1 MRYQAIMFDLDGTL
15 LPMELKG
22 FAKAYFTALARELAP
37 FGLQPEVVMK
47 AVWGGTE
54 AMIRNDGSRL
64 NADAFWEVFT
74 GLTGVERA
82 ALSVAWQVRS
92 ASEIPVVFAS
102 RWGEIGV
109 TLKLMRQFHED
120 GEMSPAGFSA
130 SVHNAAPGAFSLLTH
145 NHAPYTA
152 IAARER
158 SLEAGLLEA
167 LTQGA
172 AVAGR
177 PPYRGA
183 VVFVFAEEATPAF
196 YAPEFGPLQ
205 EACALAVRLEPGG
218 PFCAEFRAADC
229 PPVAFDTADTFFS
242 GRTDSLAS
250 ASFILSRG

>member
-1 MRYQAIMFDLDGTL
+1 M
-15 LPMELKG
+15 
-22 FAKAYFTALARELAP
+22 
-37 FGLQPEVVMK
+37 
-47 AVWGGTE
+47 
-54 AMIRNDGSRL
+54 
-64 NADAFWEVFT
+64 
-74 GLTGVERA
+74 
-82 ALSVAWQVRS
+82 
-92 ASEIPVVFAS
+92 
-102 RWGEIGV
+102 
-109 TLKLMRQFHED
+109 
-120 GEMSPAGFSA
+120 
-130 SVHNAAPGAFSLLTH
+130 LTH

-158 SLEAGLLEA
+158 SMEAGILEA
-167 LTQGA
+167 LVQGT
-172 AVAGR
+172 
-177 PPYRGA
+177 A